1 MITSKAKNQRFLKF
15 FLHSESPS
23 SGNLHSKKNQKTLIF
38 TFKGKQWIVL
48 PKWIFFPRFNTLC
61 YSSPTATYIF
71 AIYIRIYILLLKL
84 DGSKRDGQIG
94 YKLSSNVQ
102 KIVFPGARL
111 ARLGNNLGKK
121 LICCVFYVVIC
132 ILNPVSL
139 IFGYFQSGLLKLFG
153 MIYK

>member
-1 MITSKAKNQRFLKF
+1 MLCSWLMILCHTSLIRKKKFIHKYLPRQIVFYYWRTQQDLLPAVCNIFKRQLAHTQCCLSNFWQGNFIFRFRL
-15 FLHSESPS
+15 
-23 SGNLHSKKNQKTLIF
+23 
-38 TFKGKQWIVL
+38 
-48 PKWIFFPRFNTLC
+48 

-111 ARLGNNLGKK
+111 ARLGNNLGK
-121 LICCVFYVVIC
+121 
-132 ILNPVSL
+132 N
-139 IFGYFQSGLLKLFG
+139 
-153 MIYK
+153 